1 MLVTKLLNCSAGL
14 QCCCS
19 SAHLLLGVTAGQF
32 WREKFQHRSGIFFRM
47 ENANV
52 SVGVGKNILLLP
64 PVSKIGWEVKTRL
77 VFNVPCLS
85 LALVLFA

>member
-1 MLVTKLLNCSAGL
+1 MDLAY
-14 QCCCS
+14 
-19 SAHLLLGVTAGQF
+19 
-32 WREKFQHRSGIFFRM
+32 FFRM

-77 VFNVPCLS
+77 VFNVSCLS

>member
-1 MLVTKLLNCSAGL
+1 MLVTKSLNCSAGW
-14 QCCCS
+14 QGCCS
-19 SAHLLLGVTAGQF
+19 SAHLLLRLTAGQF

-77 VFNVPCLS
+77 VFNVP
-85 LALVLFA
+85 